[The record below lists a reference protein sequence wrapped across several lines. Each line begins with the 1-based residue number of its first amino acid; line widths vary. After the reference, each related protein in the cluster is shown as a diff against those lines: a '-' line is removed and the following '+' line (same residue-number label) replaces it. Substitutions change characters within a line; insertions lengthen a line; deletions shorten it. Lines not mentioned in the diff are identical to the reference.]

1 MTILRSLAVRR
12 NTVAAYLV
20 CLGVLPAWGA
30 AYIRVNQIGYASGAS
45 KRAYLMASGVET
57 GATFSI
63 LSSSGVTVYGPATI
77 GANVGSWS
85 SSYPDVYALDFDGFV
100 TAGTYTISVNGPI
113 AATSPSFKIDSA
125 TNLYSTPLANSLYFY
140 ENERDGL
147 NYISSPLRTAPGH
160 LNDESATVYFTPTFN
175 KRDNAGTLT
184 PPELSLTLPEAGGT
198 RATI

>member
-100 TAGTYTISVNGPI
+100 TAGTYTINVSGRGQLHGTQIYGEVN
-113 AATSPSFKIDSA
+113 F
-125 TNLYSTPLANSLYFY
+125 STVLTADRKPLF
-140 ENERDGL
+140 
-147 NYISSPLRTAPGH
+147 
-160 LNDESATVYFTPTFN
+160 
-175 KRDNAGTLT
+175 
-184 PPELSLTLPEAGGT
+184 
-198 RATI
+198 